1 MPTSD
6 DNRRSVSGKK
16 ERKLWERMNK
26 LYRKYMDVK
35 LRTKKKKPLMNSPTS
50 S

>member
-26 LYRKYMDVK
+26 LYRKYMDGK
-35 LRTKKKKPLMNSPTS
+35 SYGRRKRNR
-50 S
+50 